1 MQHTSTAAAYDA
13 RILKLRLPEQDS
25 LKKAAERCSA
35 DPVSLTNI
43 GRAVGQQVRIKR
55 GDDPRFVAVYT
66 VNQRNPD
73 DPSRADIVRAGLY
86 QSAEWLTLGI
96 ERSRWRGI
104 EVAAAKTG
112 AVGSMMMAINTIA
125 THPRD
130 DIAWGF
136 SAIQSHWF
144 GLWARRSL
152 SGF

>member
-1 MQHTSTAAAYDA
+1 MIRLIALLILGTALASCASGTH
-13 RILKLRLPEQDS
+13 K
-25 LKKAAERCSA
+25 
-35 DPVSLTNI
+35 
-43 GRAVGQQVRIKR
+43 
-55 GDDPRFVAVYT
+55 
-66 VNQRNPD
+66 
-73 DPSRADIVRAGLY
+73 IVDM
-86 QSAEWLTLGI
+86 I

>member
-1 MQHTSTAAAYDA
+1 MRLRASPFFSRSWASALSRRTPPPNLAVCRQQFRKLHQEEPQMQHTSTAAAYDA

-86 QSAEWLTLGI
+86 QSAEWL
-96 ERSRWRGI
+96 
-104 EVAAAKTG
+104 
-112 AVGSMMMAINTIA
+112 
-125 THPRD
+125 
-130 DIAWGF
+130 
-136 SAIQSHWF
+136 
-144 GLWARRSL
+144 
-152 SGF
+152 